1 MVIRFNKI
9 LYLSVTLVLFGLAF
23 IYFAVRIVLNSLPP
37 DYAEYKSEKVRQET
51 TIHRDDYGI
60 PHIVS
65 SSERDLYFAL
75 GYAQAEDRMWQLDY
89 YRRLAKGELS
99 EIFGEKEVAY
109 DKFMRAFDLKNLSK
123 KVLKNAG
130 AETRII
136 LTSFAD
142 GVNFY
147 IQQHLKKLPVEF
159 STLDY
164 VPDKWKPEDCI
175 AIFKL
180 FALSNSPGMTNDIIM
195 GEIAD
200 KFGIRRA
207 NELIGQYPLDAPLVY
222 EQNTYKKPVDTAIAD
237 TSAPVP
243 MNAPQ
248 VKAPQAKIPEA
259 KTAPIKPKTAQLSD
273 EFYDAY
279 ARSLAYISAGSG
291 STGSNA
297 WAVIS
302 ERRGKK
308 YSVIANDPHLKLSNP
323 TQFYQAKLTC
333 DNYNLTGLVVA
344 GTPIMLIGRNDN
356 IAWGVANSMADDF
369 DYFIETIDR
378 KKPDFYFDTDSTLQ
392 RFKYVLDTIKV
403 KNQPYIT
410 YYKRKTKH
418 SFVLS
423 DYHADNKLVHKDK
436 PRTNPYSKNYY
447 SKHCL
452 TYNWSGDRNYD
463 DFEHL
468 YRMVKSRNW
477 EQFHR
482 NARKVHSPS
491 LNFVYS
497 DEKGNIGMLTSGYI
511 PIRNVG
517 VSSVLPLHR
526 NRTNSW
532 LGFLSEGE
540 LPFYYNPNKRYI
552 FATNNKLFMN
562 RYASFSNYWDSPS
575 RAIRLDTLLKQAFRY
590 SYRDAQIAQNDL
602 YSPLAEKIMKMLMPL
617 LQKQYSSMR
626 VTEKRAIER
635 LKKWDYRMMPTF
647 PSSMI
652 YNEVYKNLLRN
663 IFLDELGEKY
673 FAKYMLLRNYA
684 GNKLIE
690 VLDNP
695 EDSYIKNL
703 IKNHR
708 NAKIYDIN
716 SLLVESFRQSVD
728 SLTSRFGT
736 NEVSEWIYGKE
747 HTLQIKHKFS
757 EDIFLRPSFEMEKFE
772 LGGNGSTLNN
782 YDYDYNSPYEV
793 IIASAC
799 KFVSVMSDK
808 YVYTSIP
815 GGSSGQN
822 YSNNYSDQLQL
833 WIFGGYVKLNTSR
846 KVDENFRLAVKITP

>member
-1 MVIRFNKI
+1 MIIRFNKI
-9 LYLSVTLVLFGLAF
+9 LYLSVTLVLFGVAF
-23 IYFAVRIVLNSLPP
+23 IYFAVDIVLNSLPP
-37 DYAEYKSEKVRQET
+37 DYAEYKSEKVRDELS
-51 TIHRDDYGI
+51 IHRDDYGI

-75 GYAQAEDRMWQLDY
+75 GYAQAEDRMWQLDF

-99 EIFGEKEVAY
+99 EIFGEKEVSY
-109 DKFMRAFDLKNLSK
+109 DQFIRGFDFKNLSK
-123 KVLKNAG
+123 KVMRNASP
-130 AETRII
+130 ETRII
-136 LTSFAD
+136 LNSFAD

-147 IQQHLKKLPVEF
+147 IEKHLKQLPVEF

-164 VPDKWKPEDCI
+164 VPEKWKAEDCI

-180 FALSNSPGMTNDIIM
+180 FALSNSPGVSSDLIM

-207 NELIGQYPLDAPLVY
+207 NELLAHYPLDAPLIY
-222 EQNTYKKPVDTAIAD
+222 EENTYKKQVDTVATDSTKPAEA
-237 TSAPVP
+237 TATP
-243 MNAPQ
+243 
-248 VKAPQAKIPEA
+248 AKPTQE
-259 KTAPIKPKTAQLSD
+259 KTAQMSS
-273 EFYDAY
+273 EFYDNY
-279 ARSLAYISAGSG
+279 AKNLAYISNGSG

-308 YSVIANDPHLKLSNP
+308 YSVIANDPHLKLTNP

-333 DNYNLTGLVVA
+333 DNYNLTGLVLA
-344 GTPIMLIGRNDN
+344 GTPLMLIGRNDN

-369 DYFIETIDR
+369 DYFIETIDP
-378 KKPDFYFDTDSTLQ
+378 KKPDHYIDVDSTSQ
-392 RFKYVLDTIKV
+392 HFKYVLDTIKV
-403 KNQPYIT
+403 KNKPFIT
-410 YYKRKTKH
+410 YYKRQTKQ
-418 SFVLS
+418 SFVIS
-423 DYHADNKLVHKDK
+423 DYHQANNAEHRDK
-436 PRTNPYSKNYY
+436 PRSNPKSTNYFE
-447 SKHCL
+447 KHCL
-452 TYNWSGDRNYD
+452 TYNWSGNRNYD
-463 DFEHL
+463 DFEHI
-468 YRMVKSRNW
+468 YRMAKSRNW

-491 LNFVYS
+491 MNFVYS
-497 DEKGNIGMLTSGYI
+497 DESGNIGMSTSGYI
-511 PIRNVG
+511 PIRREG
-517 VSSVLPLHR
+517 VNPSLPLER
-526 NRTNSW
+526 NRANSW
-532 LGFLSEGE
+532 QGFIAESEM
-540 LPFYYNPNKRYI
+540 PYHYNPEKKYI
-552 FATNNKLFMN
+552 LATNNKMFMN
-562 RYASFSNYWDSPS
+562 RYSSFSNYWDIPS
-575 RAIRLDTLLKQAFRY
+575 RAIRLDSLLKQAFRY

-602 YSPLAEKIMKMLMPL
+602 YSPLAEKIIKMLLPL
-617 LQKQYSSMR
+617 LYKEYSSISE
-626 VTEKRAIER
+626 TEKRAIER

-652 YNEVYKNLLRN
+652 YNELYKNLIRN
-663 IFLDELGEKY
+663 LFLDELGERY
-673 FAKYMLLRNYA
+673 FAKYMQLRNYA

-695 EDSYIKNL
+695 DNIF
-703 IKNHR
+703 IMNHR
-708 NAKIYDIN
+708 NEKIYDLN
-716 SLLVESFRQSVD
+716 SLLVESFKQSV
-728 SLTSRFGT
+728 SGLTGRFGT

-747 HTLQIKHKFS
+747 HTLQIKHKFA
-757 EDIFLRPSFEMEKFE
+757 EDKFLRPSFEMEKFE

-799 KFVSVMSDK
+799 KFVSDMSDN

-846 KVDENFRLAVKITP
+846 KVDDNFRLTVKITP